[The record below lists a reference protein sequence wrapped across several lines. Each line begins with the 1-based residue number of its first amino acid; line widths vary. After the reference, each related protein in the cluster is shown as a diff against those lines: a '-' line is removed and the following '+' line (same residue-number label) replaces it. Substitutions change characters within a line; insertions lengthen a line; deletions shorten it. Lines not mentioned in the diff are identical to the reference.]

1 MTLPAGRTAV
11 YPGSFDPVTVGHL
24 DIIDRAIELFD
35 RVVVAVLNNTTKKG
49 LLSVEERVMLLREV
63 LANRPS
69 VEVCSFQGLTA
80 DFAASLG
87 ARTLIRGLRAV
98 SDFDAELRI
107 ALMNR
112 RLNPDLDTVFL
123 MTRAENLFLASS
135 TVKEVA
141 SLGGDIASFVPAPV
155 ARHLAARFRP
165 APPDSEMSR

>member
-1 MTLPAGRTAV
+1 MTATSVRTAV
-11 YPGSFDPVTVGHL
+11 YPGSFDPVTVGHI
-24 DIIDRAIELFD
+24 DVIDRAIELFD
-35 RVVVAVLNNTTKKG
+35 RVVVAVLHNTTKKG
-49 LLSVEERVMLLREV
+49 LLTVEERVTLLREV
-63 LANRPS
+63 LADRPT

-112 RLNPDLDTVFL
+112 RLNPELDTVFL

-141 SLGGDIASFVPAPV
+141 SLGGDITSFVPASV

-165 APPDSEMSR
+165 TPSDTESSL

>member
-1 MTLPAGRTAV
+1 MAEPQGRTAI

-35 RVVVAVLNNTTKKG
+35 HVVVAVLNNTTKKG
-49 LLSVEERVMLLREV
+49 LLDIEERVALLREV
-63 LANRPS
+63 CKERPK

-80 DFAASLG
+80 DFAAARG

-112 RLNPDLDTVFL
+112 KLNPDLDTVFL

-141 SLGGDIASFVPAPV
+141 SLGGDISAFVPPAV
-155 ARHLAARFRP
+155 ARHLAHRFS
-165 APPDSEMSR
+165 PPSASQE